1 MLEAIGGISGG
12 IGLFFV
18 GMWLLSENLKS
29 LASRRLRL
37 IAANWVPNRF
47 IAFGYGVLAG
57 GATQSMSYLTFVTV
71 GILRANLITTE
82 RAFPF
87 IVGGN
92 VGVISIV
99 FFVSFDIEL
108 AALYILGPASLFM
121 VIERSLKFHTLGAL
135 LFGLAL
141 MFVGL
146 ALVKDSAASFSTQPW
161 FGEFLELAARSLW
174 ISFLLAAILTFIV
187 QSAVAVMVFGITL
200 GAIGVLTADQVIML
214 IYGSAIGSSLSV
226 LALSLDLKGVSRRLA
241 MFQVMFNLV
250 SCAIFVPMFYIEL
263 WTGAPLMK
271 ALILTIPLELASQL
285 AMLSILTEAS
295 TAILMLALIPL
306 MVKVYSR
313 LWPATAIDRLSQ
325 VEFVHSRAYGA
336 VAVALELAALE
347 QKRVLGVFS
356 SYLDAV
362 RQGRDIEA
370 LRNSIRP
377 VILEIDEFL
386 TEARI
391 RYPGREMEAVNS
403 MLAQQRLIV
412 WLEEQFAEL
421 CAELNE
427 LPNEGATGQLRN
439 VMVDGIDTVVLV
451 IIDGLTSQDPED
463 WRTAMQLT
471 GDRTEMLRRVR
482 SYYTSED
489 IPLSDTTH
497 ASILKI
503 TNTAGEIFFLFSRLT
518 GEIEG
523 TRVLSAAPPT
533 SRPTLR

>member
-1 MLEAIGGISGG
+1 M
-12 IGLFFV
+12 
-18 GMWLLSENLKS
+18 
-29 LASRRLRL
+29 
-37 IAANWVPNRF
+37 
-47 IAFGYGVLAG
+47 
-57 GATQSMSYLTFVTV
+57 
-71 GILRANLITTE
+71 
-82 RAFPF
+82 
-87 IVGGN
+87 
-92 VGVISIV
+92 
-99 FFVSFDIEL
+99 
-108 AALYILGPASLFM
+108 
-121 VIERSLKFHTLGAL
+121 
-135 LFGLAL
+135 
-141 MFVGL
+141 
-146 ALVKDSAASFSTQPW
+146 
-161 FGEFLELAARSLW
+161 
-174 ISFLLAAILTFIV
+174 
-187 QSAVAVMVFGITL
+187 
-200 GAIGVLTADQVIML
+200 
-214 IYGSAIGSSLSV
+214 
-226 LALSLDLKGVSRRLA
+226 
-241 MFQVMFNLV
+241 
-250 SCAIFVPMFYIEL
+250 
-263 WTGAPLMK
+263 
-271 ALILTIPLELASQL
+271 
-285 AMLSILTEAS
+285 
-295 TAILMLALIPL
+295 
-306 MVKVYSR
+306 
-313 LWPATAIDRLSQ
+313 
-325 VEFVHSRAYGA
+325 
-336 VAVALELAALE
+336 
-347 QKRVLGVFS
+347 LGVFS

-421 CAELNE
+421 CADLNE